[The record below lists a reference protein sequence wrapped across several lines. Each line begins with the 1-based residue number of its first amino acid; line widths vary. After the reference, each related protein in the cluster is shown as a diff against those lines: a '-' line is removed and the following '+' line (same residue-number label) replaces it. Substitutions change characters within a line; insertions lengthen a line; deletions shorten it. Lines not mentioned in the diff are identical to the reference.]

1 MVRYVLHFWGW
12 TGQVHCCVCFHIFE
26 NDQGLR
32 VKQRCDRFGN
42 EFAEIFEEFT
52 KKSPKWLVR
61 ASHSETRNGTQASD
75 VVKEG
80 N

>member
-1 MVRYVLHFWGW
+1 M
-12 TGQVHCCVCFHIFE
+12 
-26 NDQGLR
+26 R

>member
-1 MVRYVLHFWGW
+1 MIDLETSVLTH
-12 TGQVHCCVCFHIFE
+12 
-26 NDQGLR
+26 
-32 VKQRCDRFGN
+32 
-42 EFAEIFEEFT
+42 AEIFEEFP
-52 KKSPKWLVR
+52 KKSSKWLVR